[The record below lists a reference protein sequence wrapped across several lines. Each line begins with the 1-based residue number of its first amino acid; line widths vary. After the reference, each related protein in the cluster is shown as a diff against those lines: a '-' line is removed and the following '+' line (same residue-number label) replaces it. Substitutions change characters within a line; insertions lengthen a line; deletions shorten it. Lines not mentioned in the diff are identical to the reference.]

1 MRTATCWVMLSK
13 FKVKSV
19 DGGNFLT
26 HFRHNRAQNYAPAQI
41 QPSLTEVYEAE
52 IRRLREE
59 NHYLRIHHNS
69 ITTQLNEVV
78 AQLQQSKREFD
89 SRSLCYSF
97 LFLRGSFKIRNSW
110 PSETIDTELHC
121 FAALCCALLST
132 DPKSYKIIQH
142 FQVSRL
148 GLITIITNLNRSV
161 LFAFVLCSRPR
172 AEYSL
177 WRFLIANHDMVFIN
191 FQSTGKHTEAHFLLW
206 VPLC

>member
-1 MRTATCWVMLSK
+1 MRMTALILFQSN
-13 FKVKSV
+13 
-19 DGGNFLT
+19 GL
-26 HFRHNRAQNYAPAQI
+26 
-41 QPSLTEVYEAE
+41 
-52 IRRLREE
+52 LRWFF
-59 NHYLRIHHNS
+59 
-69 ITTQLNEVV
+69 
-78 AQLQQSKREFD
+78 QSKREFD

-110 PSETIDTELHC
+110 PSETIATELHC

-177 WRFLIANHDMVFIN
+177 WRFLMANHDMVFIN